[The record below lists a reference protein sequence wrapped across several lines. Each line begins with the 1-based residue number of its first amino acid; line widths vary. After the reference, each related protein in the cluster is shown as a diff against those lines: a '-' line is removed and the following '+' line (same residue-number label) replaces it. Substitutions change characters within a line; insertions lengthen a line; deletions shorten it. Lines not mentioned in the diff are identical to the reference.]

1 MRKYLMWAIALILLI
16 PISVI
21 SRSQSVYR
29 AYLPIIQCDYGS
41 DPRYVV
47 WCGSLA
53 EIERAGLRQQNT
65 ILCCCDCVECTNQ
78 YVHNC
83 DSAARFASRHS
94 GKLYVIGDEPD
105 QHNQNPADYLDWYN
119 ECYALIKSADP
130 TSRVAL
136 AGIAQPN
143 PRPCDWGHGLDYLNA
158 LWETS
163 EGRLQTD
170 QLRVHAFAAPGGLD
184 DWKRYIESWMTW
196 RDQHMPGTPLA
207 LGTFGYPG
215 SSEADPQV
223 LRDTRAA
230 LEWLESTELE
240 QWYWWSWSLEQWT
253 NRLWDGEGLTP
264 VGEIWVNECKH

>member
-1 MRKYLMWAIALILLI
+1 MKQMILLI
-16 PISVI
+16 TILLILPVSSSIAQ
-21 SRSQSVYR
+21 SQQVYSVY
-29 AYLPIIQCDYGS
+29 LPVIWHDYGS
-41 DPRYVV
+41 DPRYVAWRGPV
-47 WCGSLA
+47 A
-53 EIERAGLRQQNT
+53 EVKSVGLRQQNT
-65 ILCCCDCVECTNQ
+65 ALNCCACAECKNQ
-78 YVHNC
+78 WVWDC
-83 DSAARFASRHS
+83 DSAARFAAKHS
-94 GKLYVIGDEPD
+94 GKLYIIGDEPD
-105 QHNQNPADYLDWYN
+105 QHNQSPVDYLDWYN

-130 TSRVAL
+130 TARVAL

-163 EGRLQTD
+163 GGRLQTD

-184 DWKRYIESWMTW
+184 DWKRYIESWVIW

-215 SSEADPQV
+215 SPEADPQV

-240 QWYWWSWSLEQWT
+240 QWYWWSWSRPGCT
-253 NRLWDGEGLTP
+253 NRLWDGEELTP
-264 VGEIWVNECKH
+264 VGEIWVNECRH